1 MTGRGIH
8 PSKLWIEW
16 KKIKG
21 ERKNVTFAEDR
32 RRSNQ
37 AILVE
42 PPPIIPRVA
51 AARETPTIYKRF
63 EPGRIG
69 EPLRPARAAASWG
82 TIRHPMVKIEAPSQL
97 AEKLEARA
105 RARAAALALLERGRA
120 ELVGRIRVSTSQP
133 SSRRGPRVVT
143 MTIVVVVIDRRSI
156 KRLETEKDI
165 ATYYFSF
172 FFLFPNQKVE

>member
-1 MTGRGIH
+1 
-8 PSKLWIEW
+8 
-16 KKIKG
+16 
-21 ERKNVTFAEDR
+21 
-32 RRSNQ
+32 
-37 AILVE
+37 
-42 PPPIIPRVA
+42 
-51 AARETPTIYKRF
+51 
-63 EPGRIG
+63 
-69 EPLRPARAAASWG
+69 
-82 TIRHPMVKIEAPSQL
+82 MVKIEAPSQL

-156 KRLETEKDI
+156 KRLETEEDI

-172 FFLFPNQKVE
+172 LFFFSFSKPESRVEIDRIG

>member
-1 MTGRGIH
+1 
-8 PSKLWIEW
+8 
-16 KKIKG
+16 
-21 ERKNVTFAEDR
+21 
-32 RRSNQ
+32 
-37 AILVE
+37 
-42 PPPIIPRVA
+42 
-51 AARETPTIYKRF
+51 
-63 EPGRIG
+63 
-69 EPLRPARAAASWG
+69 
-82 TIRHPMVKIEAPSQL
+82 MVKIEAPSQL

-156 KRLETEKDI
+156 KRLETEEDI